1 MDARKSAVLK
11 AVPVRFGESPGWQD
25 VLDREIRQLQA
36 GSTTT
41 ISEEIR
47 TRLTVILLSAQLLE
61 IYNHQWTA
69 AESMKYIQRIQ
80 DAVRE
85 MNQLLTETGGMPD
98 QGYSRGGFADQK
110 DETVGAIPPRCAGA
124 PLR

>member
-1 MDARKSAVLK
+1 MDARKSAILEV
-11 AVPVRFGESPGWQD
+11 VPVRFGEIPGWQD

-36 GSTTT
+36 GCATT
-41 ISEEIR
+41 ISQEIR

-85 MNQLLTETGGMPD
+85 MNQLISETGVMPD
-98 QGYSRGGFADQK
+98 RDYSS
-110 DETVGAIPPRCAGA
+110 GASNSPDYKKVKKK
-124 PLR
+124 